1 MKNPTEHFTDSLF
14 SRFSI
19 LPSVKF
25 SIVIPVKDEE
35 TYIFKTLTAFTKQV
49 DLFGN
54 PLDFDQFEILI
65 LANNCSDESVALI
78 KQFQNNHPEIN
89 IYLEEVKLSA
99 KQANIGYVRRKL
111 MECAYT
117 RLSKNG
123 GGIIMTTDGDTT
135 VAPDWISQTYRE
147 INNGADVV
155 GGRILLYADEIE
167 GLDKST
173 RLLHLKD
180 EKYHLLV
187 AELEGKIINPAFDP
201 VPRHHQHFNGSFA
214 ITSEA
219 YARSGGVPIV
229 EHLEDCAFFDRLQ
242 ALDTKIRHS
251 HDVKVYTSAR
261 CVGRTQIGLSYQLN
275 VWKNLGKNADHYF
288 VESCASITK
297 RLTQKRSLNDLWKIK
312 NEITEFDFYET
323 IKENIPELAVDE
335 KLYNNFKNG
344 IYFGE
349 YYEKLMKLQHTMY
362 KDKSLD
368 SSSIDTAINEL
379 QMKLQEYSHHDFSQ
393 TSIL

>member
-1 MKNPTEHFTDSLF
+1 MKNPTEHFIDSFF
-14 SRFSI
+14 SRNLI

-35 TYIFKTLTAFTKQV
+35 SYISKTLNAFTLQV

-54 PLDFDQFEILI
+54 PLNFEQFEILI
-65 LANNCSDESVALI
+65 LANNCSDKSVVLI
-78 KQFQNNHPEIN
+78 KQFQIDHPNLN
-89 IYLEEVKLSA
+89 IYLEEVTLSA

-111 MECAYT
+111 MECAYS

-135 VAPDWISQTYRE
+135 VAPNWISQTYLE

-155 GGRILLYADEIE
+155 GGRILLYADEME
-167 GLDKST
+167 GLDQFT
-173 RLLHLKD
+173 RLFHLKD

-187 AELEGKIINPAFDP
+187 AELEGKIINPDFDP

-219 YARSGGVPIV
+219 YAKSGGVPIV
-229 EHLEDCAFFDRLQ
+229 EHLEDCAFFERLQ
-242 ALDTKIRHS
+242 ALDIKIRHS
-251 HDVKVYTSAR
+251 YDVKVYTSAR

-275 VWKNLGKNADHYF
+275 IWKNLGKSVDNYF

-297 RLTQKRSLNDLWKIK
+297 RLTQKRNLNDLWKIK

-323 IKENIPELAVDE
+323 IKENIPEITVDE
-335 KLYNNFKNG
+335 KLYNTFLDS

-349 YYEKLMKLQHTMY
+349 CYEKLMKLQHTIC
-362 KDKSLD
+362 KDKSSD
-368 SSSIDTAINEL
+368 SSSIDTAIIEL
-379 QMKLQEYSHHDFSQ
+379 QMKIQEYSGHNFSQ

>member
-1 MKNPTEHFTDSLF
+1 MKNPTEHFINSLF

-35 TYIFKTLTAFTKQV
+35 AYIFKTLTTFTKQV
-49 DLFGN
+49 DLFGKS
-54 PLDFDQFEILI
+54 LDLEQFEILI
-65 LANNCSDESVALI
+65 LANNCSDQSVALI
-78 KQFQNNHPEIN
+78 KQFQNNHSELN
-89 IYLEEVKLSA
+89 IYLEEVTLST

-147 INNGADVV
+147 INNGAEVV
-155 GGRILLYADEIE
+155 GGRILLYADEME
-167 GLDKST
+167 DLDQLT
-173 RLLHLKD
+173 RFIHLKD

-229 EHLEDCAFFDRLQ
+229 EHLEDCAFFERLQ

-251 HDVKVYTSAR
+251 YDVKVYTSAR

-275 VWKNLGKNADHYF
+275 VWKNLGKSTDHYF

-297 RLTQKRSLNDLWKIK
+297 RFTQKRNLNDLWKIK
-312 NEITEFDFYET
+312 NEITEYDFNE
-323 IKENIPELAVDE
+323 IINKNIPELAVDE
-335 KLYNNFKNG
+335 KLYNNFKNS

-349 YYEKLMKLQHTMY
+349 WYEKLITLQHTIC
-362 KDKSLD
+362 KDKSPD
-368 SSSIDTAINEL
+368 SSSIDIAIKEL
-379 QMKLQEYSHHDFSQ
+379 QMKIMEYSGHNFSQ

>member
-1 MKNPTEHFTDSLF
+1 MKNPPEHFTDSF
-14 SRFSI
+14 FTRFSI
-19 LPSVKF
+19 LRSVKF

-35 TYIFKTLTAFTKQV
+35 AYISKTLTAFTLQV
-49 DLFGN
+49 DFLGN
-54 PLDFDQFEILI
+54 PLNFEEFEILI
-65 LANNCSDESVALI
+65 LANNCSDKSVALI
-78 KQFQNNHPEIN
+78 KQFQNNYPNLN
-89 IYLEEVKLSA
+89 IYLQEVTLSA

-117 RLSKNG
+117 RLQKNG

-147 INNGADVV
+147 INNGAEVV
-155 GGRILLYADEIE
+155 GGRILLYKNEME
-167 GLDKST
+167 SLDQST

-180 EKYHLLV
+180 EKYQLLI
-187 AELEGKIINPAFDP
+187 AELEGKIIDSDFDP

-214 ITSEA
+214 ITSES

-229 EHLEDCAFFDRLQ
+229 EHLEDCAFFERLQ

-251 HDVKVYTSAR
+251 FDVKVYTSAR

-275 VWKNLGKNADHYF
+275 VWKNLGKNVDQYF

-323 IKENIPELAVDE
+323 IKENIPEFELDE
-335 KLYNNFKNG
+335 KLYNSFKNS

-349 YYEKLMKLQHTMY
+349 WYEKLLILPRTIY
-362 KDKSLD
+362 KDKSPE
-368 SSSIDTAINEL
+368 SSSIDTAIKEL
-379 QMKLQEYSHHDFSQ
+379 QMKLQQYSNHNFSQ